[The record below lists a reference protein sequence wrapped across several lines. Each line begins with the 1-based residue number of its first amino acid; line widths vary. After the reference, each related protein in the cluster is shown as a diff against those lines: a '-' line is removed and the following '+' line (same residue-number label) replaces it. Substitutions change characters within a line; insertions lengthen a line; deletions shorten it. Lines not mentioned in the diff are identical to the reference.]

1 LRTNGVNAV
10 FLDRDGVINELV
22 YHEESGVIDSPFT
35 LDQFRL
41 LPYVGEAIKLL
52 NQNDVKVIIVS
63 NQPGIAKNHFT
74 EAILEATTNKMEKEL
89 ADLGASLD
97 GVYYCLHHPEATNS
111 KYLEICD
118 CRKPKPGLIL
128 KAARELSVDLK
139 HSYVVGDNLSDIK
152 AGKAAQCRTILLGKL
167 KCELCHLIE
176 SENVRPDHIATNL
189 YEAAQIMLTNGA
201 ILTQEVNQKMEIF
214 LDTANVEEIKD
225 ILAWGVV
232 TGLTTNQKIF
242 LAEKGCN
249 FRRRVQEILAL
260 IDGPISIEATS
271 STLNELMREAREF
284 ASWDNTKIV
293 IKVPMFGD
301 GRGLHAAS
309 VLEKEGIKTNM
320 TALMSTQQV
329 WLAAR
334 AGATFASI
342 FFNRVKDYGD
352 DPEKVIAESRAL
364 MDRGNFRTKIIVGSI
379 RKPEDV
385 MQAALAGAHIITVPY
400 KILKQMPFHAK
411 TEETIAEFDRAWE
424 EFKKAEINRG

>member
-1 LRTNGVNAV
+1 LQPGNRVDAV
-10 FLDRDGVINELV
+10 FLDRDGVINELIF
-22 YHEESGVIDSPFT
+22 HEEAGVIDSPFT
-35 LDQFRL
+35 IEQLRL
-41 LPYVGEAIKLL
+41 LPRVGAAIKLL
-52 NQNDVKVIIVS
+52 NENNIKVIVVS

-74 EAILEATTNKMEKEL
+74 EAILEETTDKLKEEL
-89 ADLGASLD
+89 AVVGARLD
-97 GVYYCLHHPEATNS
+97 GIYYCLHHPEATNL
-111 KYLEICD
+111 KYLKICD

-128 KAARELSVDLK
+128 TAARDLSIDLK

-152 AGKAAQCRTILLGKL
+152 AGKAAGCKTILLGKP
-167 KCELCHLIE
+167 KCELCQLME
-176 SENVRPDHIATNL
+176 SENAKPDHIAANL
-189 YEAAQIMLTNGA
+189 YEAVQIMLANGS
-201 ILTQEVNQKMEIF
+201 IRTKGGEQRMEIF
-214 LDTANVEEIKD
+214 LDTASLEEIKA
-225 ILAWGVV
+225 ILPWGVI

-249 FRRRVQEILAL
+249 FRQRVQGILSL
-260 IDGPISIEATS
+260 IEGPVSVEVTS
-271 STLNELMREAREF
+271 SSLDELIREAREF
-284 ASWDNTKIV
+284 ASWDNNKIV

-309 VLEKEGIKTNM
+309 ILDKEGIKTNM

-364 MDRGNFRTKIIVGSI
+364 IDRGNFKTRIIVGSI

-385 MQAALAGAHIITVPY
+385 MQAALAGAHIVTIPY
-400 KILKQMPFHAK
+400 KILKQMPFHPK

-424 EFKKAEINRG
+424 EFKKAEAR